1 MAKQKHPLISIIIQT
16 RQTPL
21 MILKRSIQSIREQT
35 YKNIEILLLDSN
47 DTDSPYKEAML
58 AEAEFFTDIIHL
70 EIPET
75 KEFVKGKNEALHACH
90 GDYITFVSAQDIM
103 QPQRI
108 EKIMMV
114 FRKKKSWQ
122 AIYTNASVQQN
133 NILENSDYNLL
144 STDFAYLSQLVFHCD
159 CIQMVGL
166 FDTELVA
173 HCDDEF
179 WFRFQSLKLTHHL
192 PTDEAVL
199 FVCPDDYHRYTLL
212 ESAIGYRQLY
222 VKYISL
228 FKKNKKAK
236 KILYRKIAEEYK
248 KAGVFHR
255 YLQFLCKEFFIR

>member
-21 MILKRSIQSIREQT
+21 LILKRSIQSIREQT

-47 DTDSPYKEAML
+47 DTNSPYKEAIL
-58 AEAEFFTDIIHL
+58 AEADFFADSIHL

-75 KEFVKGKNEALHACH
+75 KEFVKGKNEAIHACH
-90 GDYITFVSAQDIM
+90 GEYITFLSAQDIM
-103 QPQRI
+103 HPERI
-108 EKIMMV
+108 EKIMTL
-114 FRKKKSWQ
+114 FRKNHSCQ
-122 AIYTNASVQQN
+122 AIYTDASVQQN
-133 NILENSDYNLL
+133 NILENSDYNLI
-144 STDFAYLSQLVFHCD
+144 STEFSYLSQLVFHHD
-159 CIQMVGL
+159 CIHLIGL

-179 WFRFQSLKLTHHL
+179 WFRLQSLKLTRHL
-192 PTDEAVL
+192 STDETIL
-199 FVCPDDYHRYTLL
+199 FVCPDDYHGYTCL

-222 VKYISL
+222 VKYLAL
-228 FKKNKKAK
+228 FKKNNKAR